1 MAASSSAESAAA
13 AAAGGERVPFWVL
26 LNGVSKAKN
35 VGNIMRSAC
44 AFGAKALV
52 VVGKGHVATFGSKG
66 TNKHVEV
73 IRFEALEAAI
83 EHFHAL
89 GARILGVEITSDAL
103 SVADEPFDGPTV
115 LMMGNEG
122 HGLTDKQKAVCD
134 GFVYIPHF
142 GNGTAS
148 LNVSVAAGVV
158 MHRFASWA
166 RYTEHKREEGADKFL
181 VEKGPD
187 PATRPRTEAELA
199 LREERRARREA
210 KAAEAAAQGSSSSSS
225 SAAAEATA

>member
-1 MAASSSAESAAA
+1 MAQVQASALLPLFPPHILPPLGNCSLL
-13 AAAGGERVPFWVL
+13 PF
-26 LNGVSKAKN
+26 A
-35 VGNIMRSAC
+35 
-44 AFGAKALV
+44 
-52 VVGKGHVATFGSKG
+52 
-66 TNKHVEV
+66 
-73 IRFEALEAAI
+73 
-83 EHFHAL
+83 

-210 KAAEAAAQGSSSSSS
+210 KAAEAAEQGSSSSS
-225 SAAAEATA
+225 ATAATA

>member
-1 MAASSSAESAAA
+1 MRGGQAQWRSLPRPSPVRQRDKWRPSCARRRPPLNLCRLTSA
-13 AAAGGERVPFWVL
+13 
-26 LNGVSKAKN
+26 
-35 VGNIMRSAC
+35 
-44 AFGAKALV
+44 
-52 VVGKGHVATFGSKG
+52 
-66 TNKHVEV
+66 
-73 IRFEALEAAI
+73 
-83 EHFHAL
+83 